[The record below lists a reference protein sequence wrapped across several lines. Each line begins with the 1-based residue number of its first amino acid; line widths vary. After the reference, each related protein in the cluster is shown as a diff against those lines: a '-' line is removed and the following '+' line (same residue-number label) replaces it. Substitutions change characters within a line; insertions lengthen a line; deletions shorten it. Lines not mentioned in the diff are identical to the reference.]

1 MIDQIN
7 SYKRLEGEV
16 ELKFKQIS
24 SLKLDASSVEAV
36 SQLKGKHLTF
46 PHLFKYQIITVIFS
60 NNFMHW
66 CFPQNVLD
74 IIQNLCNAIMNF
86 CI

>member
-46 PHLFKYQIITVIFS
+46 PHLFKYQIITVRIF
-60 NNFMHW
+60 
-66 CFPQNVLD
+66 L
-74 IIQNLCNAIMNF
+74 
-86 CI
+86 

>member
-1 MIDQIN
+1 MIEKIN

-36 SQLKGKHLTF
+36 SQLKGNLKSYYKF
-46 PHLFKYQIITVIFS
+46 IKQCII
-60 NNFMHW
+60 
-66 CFPQNVLD
+66 
-74 IIQNLCNAIMNF
+74 
-86 CI
+86 

>member
-1 MIDQIN
+1 MVEKIN

-36 SQLKGKHLTF
+36 SQLKGNSKCSTKSYYKF
-46 PHLFKYQIITVIFS
+46 IKQCII
-60 NNFMHW
+60 
-66 CFPQNVLD
+66 
-74 IIQNLCNAIMNF
+74 
-86 CI
+86 